1 METDQSLKQER
12 RQDSIE
18 RLDWHHSV
26 TVAVHHDFLSLAHS
40 HYCTCLHIQE
50 WTGIFYIVLFLVL
63 LAAQS
68 SRKST
73 ISVKLIYIFIC
84 TSTALT
90 KDNSFLF
97 HCPNFG
103 ILCVKGIVWFCKEA
117 VRQLW
122 RFAEQRSVSV
132 LICNTFSCREQ
143 ALTVSYSKT
152 HNIQMKKKMFSEVK
166 Y

>member
-1 METDQSLKQER
+1 METDQSLEQER

-26 TVAVHHDFLSLAHS
+26 AVALHADFLSLAHS
-40 HYCTCLHIQE
+40 RYCTCLHIQE

-97 HCPNFG
+97 HCPHFG
-103 ILCVKGIVWFCKEA
+103 IILCVKGIFWFCKRA

-122 RFAEQRSVSV
+122 RFAEQSSVSV
-132 LICNTFSCREQ
+132 LICNTFSCRER

-152 HNIQMKKKMFSEVK
+152 HNIQMKKNV
-166 Y
+166 